1 MSEARQD
8 PFEDPQLAEGWAAF
22 SQLLAAAETPLD
34 EARLVS
40 NIASRLE
47 RRARRRRLRFVGGA
61 LAMAAS
67 VLVIVGGVAWI
78 QHGGQTAPVVA
89 KGDASNIDPMIAVL
103 AGEAAP
109 SATDMV
115 PWVDELAEQTA
126 SLSEEARATEERWQ
140 QPPDSIALLQSE
152 VDRFEQEMAT
162 SAL

>member
-1 MSEARQD
+1 MSETRQD

-22 SQLLAAAETPLD
+22 AQLLAAAEAPLD

-40 NIASRLE
+40 NIALRLE
-47 RRARRRRLRFVGGA
+47 RRAHRRRLRFVGGA
-61 LAMAAS
+61 LVMAAS

-78 QHGGQTAPVVA
+78 QHGGQTIAVVA
-89 KGDASNIDPMIAVL
+89 KSDASNIDPTIAVH
-103 AGEAAP
+103 AGGAAP
-109 SATDMV
+109 SATDVV

-126 SLSEEARATEERWQ
+126 SLSQEAQAMEECWQ

-162 SAL
+162 SSL